1 MAVRKKDGGPDQK
14 YYELPETIAR
24 FDAVRLWLVR
34 NAKKHVQ
41 ADPPTN
47 KLLATLVMQMWQF
60 QEVRYERKCQTPAFV
75 YTTRVC
81 LPVTARK
88 LWEKM

>member
-34 NAKKHVQ
+34 NAKKVRR
-41 ADPPTN
+41 
-47 KLLATLVMQMWQF
+47 VSI
-60 QEVRYERKCQTPAFV
+60 EVPVLSFFSV
-75 YTTRVC
+75 RV
-81 LPVTARK
+81 
-88 LWEKM
+88 